1 MKEPRIVR
9 DDFEFE
15 DLDDDEEELLP
26 PELQALADS
35 SEGDEDFEELHQE
48 DEEELDELSKEFV
61 LQLIDKVMDFMVL
74 LVGHDLHPYQKPL
87 SRRIIESVII
97 NDGE

>member
-48 DEEELDELSKEFV
+48 D
-61 LQLIDKVMDFMVL
+61 
-74 LVGHDLHPYQKPL
+74 
-87 SRRIIESVII
+87 
-97 NDGE
+97 